1 MHPPLD
7 RPHPDCQIEINSLRY
22 CHATESKLKFWAC
35 NEIKS
40 SLDECFRQEKQRMLQ
55 QLNANLEETRNVEQA
70 QAALAFDR
78 TETFQQFL
86 AKDKQY
92 QKDLKRERQQQ
103 GSSWYSSFFS

>member
-1 MHPPLD
+1 
-7 RPHPDCQIEINSLRY
+7 
-22 CHATESKLKFWAC
+22 
-35 NEIKS
+35 
-40 SLDECFRQEKQRMLQ
+40 MLQ